1 MWQEL
6 AASVMAIQQNPRGP
20 MLSRLRPGAT
30 FSFAGAVPGRNKHF
44 GEETLTGLCSVAVLL
59 EREQRA
65 CGVSRFS
72 IKNGQTQLNPR
83 YERSLLLRGAAEIG
97 SWGFRALLGYLGFA
111 NLPANSK
118 QPLQACTPHSAPGST
133 ALPSTQGRRQNRDS
147 PTGGLGA
154 VSPAAAGA
162 AQAVPAT
169 GRGSQHLGGVYLL
182 TAAHHPRDG
191 Y

>member
-1 MWQEL
+1 MCQEL
-6 AASVMAIQQNPRGP
+6 SASVMAIQQNPRGP
-20 MLSRLRPGAT
+20 VLCRLRPGAT

-44 GEETLTGLCSVAVLL
+44 GEEMLAGWCSVAALL

-83 YERSLLLRGAAEIG
+83 YERSLLLRGTAKIG
-97 SWGFRALLGYLGFA
+97 SWSFKTLLGYLGFA

-118 QPLQACTPHSAPGST
+118 QPLQACTPHRALPGST
-133 ALPSTQGRRQNRDS
+133 ALPSTPGRRQNRDS
-147 PTGGLGA
+147 PTGGLG
-154 VSPAAAGA
+154 AGA

-169 GRGSQHLGGVYLL
+169 GRGSQHLGGVCLL
-182 TAAHHPRDG
+182 TAVHHPRDG